1 MQLFANNAVSAL
13 ASGIG
18 ASDTTLTLRSGD
30 GSLFPNPSSPDFFYL
45 TLSQAG
51 SESSWEIVKV
61 TARSTDTLT
70 VVRAQQG
77 TTAAAWNAND
87 KAELRVTAGSHP
99 ALLHAASH
107 KSGGSDPISYTDL
120 ANLPTLGTAASHA
133 ATDFLGAS
141 AQAADSAL
149 LGGHAASYFQVAG
162 SYLTANQTITLSDDA
177 SGSGTTSIPV
187 TLANSGV
194 TAGTYKS
201 VTVDAKGRVTGGTNP
216 TTFSGFGISET
227 TSNLAEGTNLYF
239 TNARAIGATLT
250 GFTAATSSSAITS
263 ADSPLTA
270 LQKVEYRLA
279 LDDAKVT
286 FPGLGT
292 TGSTACAGN
301 DSRLSDARTPTSH
314 TLISHTASGLTG
326 GQLLLATS
334 ATAYAFT
341 TITGDVTF
349 SSAGAASISA
359 VTVTGKLLTGLST
372 SSGGTITASDSI
384 LAALGKAE
392 YRMALNDAKVTFPG
406 FSTVTPSAS
415 TANGSVGTDTK
426 PPHADHSHP
435 LPKVTQG
442 ICWYFQ
448 TISTSDP
455 QPAYE
460 IRAASTLKGIRA
472 FQDSG
477 TSSFSSAC
485 VITLY
490 KGGTSWKTLT
500 MPTTWTSG
508 TWVSILSSLS
518 DALAVGDSLQAKVT
532 TTGTGYSQI
541 MVELEIE
548 QVAHA

>member
-1 MQLFANNAVSAL
+1 MQLFANNAVSVL

-107 KSGGSDPISYTDL
+107 KSGGSDPINYTDL

-162 SYLTANQTITLSDDA
+162 SYLTANQTITLSGDA
-177 SGSGTTSIPV
+177 SGSGTTGIAV

-239 TNARAIGATLT
+239 TNARAI
-250 GFTAATSSSAITS
+250 AAT
-263 ADSPLTA
+263 
-270 LQKVEYRLA
+270 
-279 LDDAKVT
+279 
-286 FPGLGT
+286 
-292 TGSTACAGN
+292 
-301 DSRLSDARTPTSH
+301 
-314 TLISHTASGLTG
+314 
-326 GQLLLATS
+326 
-334 ATAYAFT
+334 
-341 TITGDVTF
+341 
-349 SSAGAASISA
+349 
-359 VTVTGKLLTGLST
+359 LTGLST
-372 SSGGTITASDSI
+372 ASGGTVSDADTVLTAI
-384 LAALGKAE
+384 GKFE
-392 YRMALNDAKVTFPG
+392 YRMALNDAKTSFPG

-415 TANGSVGTDTK
+415 TAAGSVGTDTK

-435 LPKVTQG
+435 LPKVTYG

-508 TWVSILSSLS
+508 AWTSILASLS

-532 TTGTGYSQI
+532 TTGTGYSKI